1 MHGDG
6 EFNCLCQVIL
16 WIQRKTFTRS
26 HPYLFCEPCR
36 SRSSA
41 ICDAES
47 RECKRDDKGLEPFQ
61 NCVFFWGRTHTKIQL
76 DSIISHW
83 KNKDISPNFKKK
95 NSMFVQKLLK
105 TTELPSKGDTKE
117 LHRIAIQNVSW
128 LWKLAKWTE
137 KFIRNS
143 HWSFRKFSTVKAW
156 QIMGIFG
163 NFWTLQIFHP
173 LKMVGLSFSKAVL
186 FLKGL
191 CC

>member
-61 NCVFFWGRTHTKIQL
+61 NCVFSWGRTHTKIQL

-95 NSMFVQKLLK
+95 IACLCKNFWKQLNCRPKVTPKNCI
-105 TTELPSKGDTKE
+105 ELPFKMFRDFESW
-117 LHRIAIQNVSW
+117 QN
-128 LWKLAKWTE
+128 E
-137 KFIRNS
+137 RRNS
-143 HWSFRKFSTVKAW
+143 F
-156 QIMGIFG
+156 GIRIG
-163 NFWTLQIFHP
+163 HSESSLP
-173 LKMVGLSFSKAVL
+173 LKLGKSWEFSVISEPCR
-186 FLKGL
+186 FFTP
-191 CC
+191 